1 MEEKDLYTELE
12 KIKAELEEL
21 KQKIGGP
28 EEKSIKAL
36 PAEILSKIADV
47 GKEVVKQAAE
57 IAEKA
62 LTIVKYS
69 VEGAAEGVKKALKE
83 EKEDKK

>member
-1 MEEKDLYTELE
+1 MEEKNIYEELE
-12 KIKAELEEL
+12 KIRAELEEL
-21 KQKIGGP
+21 KKKIGAS
-28 EEKSIKAL
+28 EESSFKAL
-36 PAEILSKIADV
+36 APELLSKIADV

-83 EKEDKK
+83 EKKEK